1 MAKTP
6 TGMEDIR
13 RLYTDYLEQVR
24 QAELSRRPF
33 DGYMGFGPKLGDAPC
48 HRQFAQNLEALLK
61 DIDRE
66 GPRSGQVREMLEY
79 IYRAPQEHRKPP
91 AVYWMLIAVHGL
103 TIKLTDRLETDD
115 ALVLWTEYRKLYRA
129 GERLPAQKKTLAA
142 LKRAQGG

>member
-1 MAKTP
+1 MANTP
-6 TGMEDIR
+6 TGMEDIQ

-33 DGYMGFGPKLGDAPC
+33 DGYMGFGPKLGDSPI
-48 HRQFAQNLEALLK
+48 HGQFAQNLEALLR
-61 DIDRE
+61 DIDQRE
-66 GPRSGQVREMLEY
+66 PNSGQVREMLEY

-103 TIKLTDRLETDD
+103 TIKLTDRLEKDD
-115 ALVLWTEYRKLYRA
+115 AVALWTEYKRLYRP

-142 LKRAQGG
+142 LKRAQT